1 MELSQDLALVSLA
14 TAHNQ
19 VLEDS
24 LVMELKEE
32 LALVNLAMVLNK
44 VMDHKEELDN
54 LEVVSP
60 AMELIQEF
68 QGSPDLELVPGNKA
82 MEIKL
87 ESEASRAMVLNQVL
101 VVSLELV

>member
-24 LVMELKEE
+24 LVMQLKEE
-32 LALVNLAMVLNK
+32 LAL
-44 VMDHKEELDN
+44 DHKEELDN
-54 LEVVSP
+54 LQEVSL
-60 AMELIQEF
+60 AMELSLGLSQD
-68 QGSPDLELVPGNKA
+68 SPDLELVPDNKA

-87 ESEASRAMVLNQVL
+87 ESEASLAMV
-101 VVSLELV
+101 VVSRELEQVSLDTEFKPE